1 MLGLFIMMIESLLV
15 LVGQKTVT
23 PFIFWGLLLMVI
35 IGSIIIWVVGTL
47 IFFLP
52 AAVVAGVI
60 WLLTGNPNYTG
71 AAFLLIAILSILKK

>member
-1 MLGLFIMMIESLLV
+1 MMFESLLV

-23 PFIFWGLLLMVI
+23 P
-35 IGSIIIWVVGTL
+35 IWVVGTL

-52 AAVVAGVI
+52 AVIVAGVI

-71 AAFLLIAILSILKK
+71 AAFLLIAVLSILKK